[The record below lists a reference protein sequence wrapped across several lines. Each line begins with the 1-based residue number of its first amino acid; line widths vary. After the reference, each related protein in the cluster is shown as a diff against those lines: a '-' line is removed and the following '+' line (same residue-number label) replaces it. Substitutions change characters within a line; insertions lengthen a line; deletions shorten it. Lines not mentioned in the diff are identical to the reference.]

1 MNVARCP
8 KCHYAARPI
17 QVGDEG
23 GRRPYWVVQC
33 SHCYYVAA
41 DYDEAKVDCRDAI
54 ELWNRKV
61 NKENGI

>member
-1 MNVARCP
+1 MLAMCP

-33 SHCYYVAA
+33 SHCYYTAA
-41 DYDEAKVDCRDAI
+41 DWDEAKVNRGAAI

-61 NKENGI
+61 NEENEI